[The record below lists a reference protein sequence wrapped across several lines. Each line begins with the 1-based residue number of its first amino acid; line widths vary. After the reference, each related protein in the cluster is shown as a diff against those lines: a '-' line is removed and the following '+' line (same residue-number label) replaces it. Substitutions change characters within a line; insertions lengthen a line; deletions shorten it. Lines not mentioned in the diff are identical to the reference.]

1 MTIFEKI
8 DKTFGNLT
16 KKATKSSNMES
27 MYDWVGDFSE
37 GLATVKLNDKYG
49 YIDKTGRE
57 VIPCKYDGINDF
69 KEGLAKVQLNGKIG
83 FIDKTGKEVIPCIF
97 DGAIYDNKMLYAR
110 FNGKYGCVNQLGDI
124 IVPFIYDTMP
134 FFEDGQIK
142 ITNDDISIIYSLE
155 GEIVF

>member
-1 MTIFEKI
+1 MI
-8 DKTFGNLT
+8 
-16 KKATKSSNMES
+16 
-27 MYDWVGDFSE
+27 
-37 GLATVKLNDKYG
+37 
-49 YIDKTGRE
+49 
-57 VIPCKYDGINDF
+57 
-69 KEGLAKVQLNGKIG
+69 
-83 FIDKTGKEVIPCIF
+83 
-97 DGAIYDNKMLYAR
+97 YAR

>member
-1 MTIFEKI
+1 MKMLEKI
-8 DKTFGNLT
+8 YC
-16 KKATKSSNMES
+16 KKDE
-27 MYDWVGDFSE
+27 DFVE
-37 GLATVKLNDKYG
+37 GLTIV
-49 YIDKTGRE
+49 R
-57 VIPCKYDGINDF
+57 
-69 KEGLAKVQLNGKIG
+69 LNGKCG